1 MNSTNS
7 IMQTS
12 ELILKSCDIP
22 AVPMVAVRILRLVD
36 DPKTEI
42 NDLQDAIMSDQALAA
57 RVIRIANRVI
67 RIVNSAYY
75 GLRRDIDTIS
85 EAIVM
90 IGFETIKNLAL
101 AVSTREVYKSFG
113 LLEQKLWEHSIGVSI
128 AAGLIAREANFPKA
142 DEAMV
147 AGLLHDIGKVVMNNS
162 QPQRFSLLT
171 QRVYDERVTYSRRE
185 KEIFGFGHAEVGG
198 LLAQRWG
205 FPEVLCDVITRH
217 HSNNHDG
224 LFDGEPSRSMLCYI
238 VALADALCVR
248 LGVGY
253 RGPMAD
259 LDLMDWKWK
268 EILGITDDRF
278 SEIVETFKQAYIQEK
293 LLYQF

>member
-1 MNSTNS
+1 MNSVNS

-12 ELILKSCDIP
+12 ELILKSCNIP

-57 RVIRIANRVI
+57 RVIRLA
-67 RIVNSAYY
+67 NSAYY

-90 IGFETIKNLAL
+90 MGFEIIKNLAL

-128 AAGLIAREANFPKA
+128 AAGLIARGANFPKA
-142 DEAMV
+142 EEAMV

-171 QRVYDERVTYSRRE
+171 QRVYGERATYSRKE

-198 LLAQRWG
+198 LLAQKWG
-205 FPEVLCDVITRH
+205 FPEALCDVITRH
-217 HSNNHDG
+217 HSNNPDDG
-224 LFDGEPSRSMLCYI
+224 LFDGEPYRSALCYI

-293 LLYQF
+293 LLYQV